1 MAVMQAYILE
11 DEAVAGAAALFVG
24 LRSQFVTLT
33 GK

>member
-24 LRSQFVTLT
+24 VGEQFVTAT